1 MEPCIPGRSMK
12 KLTIAALTC
21 LTWLAA
27 TGAQAQYP
35 DRPIR
40 FVVPQAPGSASDT
53 VARILASELTR
64 EMGQPIVVDNRPGGA
79 LVIGMEIIA
88 KSPPD
93 GYTIGLGPVGAMAI
107 SRNMVAKLPY
117 DVDRDFQPIAQ
128 VTSGN
133 LMVAVAPTL
142 PVKSVKELIDYAK
155 ANPGKVMNGSSG
167 NGTPG
172 HVSAELFKSMSGTQ
186 IVHVPYKGG
195 AAAINDL
202 MAGHIH
208 LMFES
213 LNGIASFARSG
224 KVRAIA
230 VTGATRSAAYPDIPT
245 LAEAGVPG
253 YEATTWSGVIGP
265 AGLPRPILDKLNA
278 GINRSIAAPSL
289 KEKFAF
295 IGDDLVGGTPE
306 EFGAFIKKENAKW
319 AEVIRRSG
327 AKIE

>member
-1 MEPCIPGRSMK
+1 MSRFQG
-12 KLTIAALTC
+12 LALWC
-21 LTWLAA
+21 VAGLAA
-27 TGAQAQYP
+27 FSASAQYP

-53 VARILASELTR
+53 VARILASELSR

-79 LVIGMEIIA
+79 LVIGMEIVA

-117 DVDRDFQPIAQ
+117 DVDRDFQPIAL
-128 VTSGN
+128 VTRGN
-133 LMVAVAPTL
+133 IMVAVSPTL
-142 PVKSVKELIDYAK
+142 PVKTVKDLIDYAK
-155 ANPGKVMNGSSG
+155 ANPGRVMNGSSG

-172 HVSAELFKSMSGTQ
+172 HVSAELFKFMSGTQ
-186 IVHVPYKGG
+186 VVHVPYKGG

-202 MAGHIH
+202 IAGHIH

-230 VTGATRSAAYPDIPT
+230 VTGPARSAAFPDVPT

-253 YEATTWSGVIGP
+253 YEATTWSGVVAP
-265 AGLPRPILDKLNA
+265 AGVPRPIVDKLNA
-278 GINRSIAAPSL
+278 GINRSIASPTM
-289 KEKFAF
+289 KEKYAV

-306 EFGAFIKKENAKW
+306 EFAAFIRKENTKW
-319 AEVIRRSG
+319 AEVIKRSG

>member
-1 MEPCIPGRSMK
+1 VGFP
-12 KLTIAALTC
+12 AA
-21 LTWLAA
+21 AE
-27 TGAQAQYP
+27 YP

-53 VARILASELTR
+53 VARILASELSR

-79 LVIGMEIIA
+79 LVIGMEIVA
-88 KSPPD
+88 RSAPD

-128 VTSGN
+128 ITRGN
-133 LMVAVAPTL
+133 IMVAVSPLL
-142 PVKSVKELIDYAK
+142 PLKSVKELIGYAK
-155 ANPGKVMNGSSG
+155 SNPGKVMNGSSG

-172 HVSAELFKSMSGTQ
+172 HVSAELFKAMSGTQ

-195 AAAINDL
+195 AQAINDL
-202 MAGHIH
+202 IAGHVH
-208 LMFES
+208 VMFES
-213 LNGIASFARSG
+213 LNGIAAFARSG

-230 VTGATRSAAYPDIPT
+230 VTGPTRSAAFPDIPT

-253 YEATTWSGVIGP
+253 YEATTWSGVVAP
-265 AGLPRPILDKLNA
+265 AGVPRPIVDKLNA
-278 GINRSIAAPSL
+278 GINRSIASPTM
-289 KEKFAF
+289 KEKYAF

-306 EFGAFIKKENAKW
+306 EFAAFIRKENTKW
-319 AEVIRRSG
+319 AEVIKRSG

>member
-1 MEPCIPGRSMK
+1 MSRLLSTATTA
-12 KLTIAALTC
+12 TIALACAAWVLALP
-21 LTWLAA
+21 AA
-27 TGAQAQYP
+27 AQYP

-53 VARILASELTR
+53 VARILAAELAR

-79 LVIGMEIIA
+79 LVIGMDIVA

-117 DVDRDFQPIAQ
+117 DIDRDFQPIAQ
-128 VTSGN
+128 VTRGN
-133 LMVAVAPTL
+133 ILVAVSPTL
-142 PVKSVKELIDYAK
+142 PVKTVKELIDYAK
-155 ANPGKVMNGSSG
+155 ANPGKLMNASSG

-172 HVSAELFKSMSGTQ
+172 HVSAELFKFMSGTQ

-195 AAAINDL
+195 AQAINDL
-202 MAGHIH
+202 IAGHVDV
-208 LMFES
+208 MFES
-213 LNGIASFARSG
+213 LNSIATFARSG
-224 KVRAIA
+224 RVRAIA
-230 VTGATRSAAYPDIPT
+230 VTGPTRSPAYPDIPT

-253 YEATTWSGVIGP
+253 YEATTWSGVVGP

-278 GINRSIAAPSL
+278 GINRSIASPTM
-289 KEKFAF
+289 KDKFAF

-306 EFGAFIKKENAKW
+306 AFGDFIRKENAKW